1 MTKLFSSILQYFKGE
16 RFANYKKTLKYSLYV
31 ILHPF
36 DGFWDL
42 THEKRGS
49 IAAANTIVIL
59 TLLTNLWD
67 MRFTNFMFNG
77 TRWEE
82 VNIIMVIASV
92 LLPLAIWVLANWCLT
107 TLMDG
112 KGRLKEIYMATA
124 YAFTP
129 YVLIGLPMIVV
140 SNLVTV
146 EEGVFY
152 TYFNSFALIWCVFL
166 ILCGMMMIHDY
177 SLMKGLA
184 SCLLSLVGMAIIMF
198 ILLLFFSLISDS
210 FAYFISMV
218 KEIGLRIG

>member
-1 MTKLFSSILQYFKGE
+1 MKNLFSRILQYFKGE
-16 RFANYKKTLKYSLYV
+16 GFLRYRKTLRYSLYV

-67 MRFTNFMFNG
+67 MRFTNFMFNN
-77 TRWEE
+77 TRWNE
-82 VNIIMVIASV
+82 VNIFMVIAGV

-129 YVLIGLPMIVV
+129 YILIGLPMIVV

-146 EEGVFY
+146 DEGVFY
-152 TYFNSFALIWCVFL
+152 TYFNAFALIWCVFL

-177 SLMKGLA
+177 SLMKGLL

-198 ILLLFFSLISDS
+198 ILLLFFSLISDAI
-210 FAYFISMV
+210 AYFVSMF
-218 KEIGLRIG
+218 KEINFRIG

>member
-1 MTKLFSSILQYFKGE
+1 MKKLFSRIVQYFRGE
-16 RFANYKKTLKYSLYV
+16 GFLRYRKTLKYSLYV

-67 MRFTNFMFNG
+67 MRFTNFMFNN
-77 TRWEE
+77 TRWNE
-82 VNIIMVIASV
+82 VNIFMVIASV
-92 LLPLAIWVLANWCLT
+92 LLPMGIWVLANWCLT

-140 SNLVTV
+140 SNMVTV
-146 EEGVFY
+146 DEGVFY
-152 TYFNSFALIWCVFL
+152 TYFNMFALIWCVFL

-177 SLMKGLA
+177 SLMKGIF
-184 SCLLSLVGMAIIMF
+184 SCIISVAGMAVIMF
-198 ILLLFFSLISDS
+198 IMLLFFSLISDA
-210 FAYFISMV
+210 FAYFVSLF
-218 KEIGLRIG
+218 KEVNFRIG

>member
-1 MTKLFSSILQYFKGE
+1 MKKLFSRILQYFKGE
-16 RFANYKKTLKYSLYV
+16 GFARYCKTLRYSLYV

-67 MRFTNFMFNG
+67 MRFTNFMFNN
-77 TRWEE
+77 TRWNE
-82 VNIIMVIASV
+82 VNIFMVIAGV

-146 EEGVFY
+146 DEGVFH
-152 TYFNSFALIWCVFL
+152 TYFNVFALIWCVFL

-177 SLMKGLA
+177 SLLKGLL

-198 ILLLFFSLISDS
+198 IMLLFFSLISDA
-210 FAYFISMV
+210 FAYFVSMF
-218 KEIGLRIG
+218 KEINFRIG